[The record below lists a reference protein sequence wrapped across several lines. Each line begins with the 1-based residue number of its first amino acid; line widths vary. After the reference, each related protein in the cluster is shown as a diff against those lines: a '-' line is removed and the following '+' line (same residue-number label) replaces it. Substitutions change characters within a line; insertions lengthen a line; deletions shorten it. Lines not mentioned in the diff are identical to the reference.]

1 MKAHAMR
8 PQTPRQP
15 LPTSWD
21 IETDVLV
28 VGFGAAGA
36 VAAIEASDCGARTLL
51 IEKMDFPGGLS
62 VVSAGGIRVSGDR
75 AAALSYLE
83 ATCGGR
89 TPQVLLE
96 ALADGM
102 VEVEGYMRDLAR
114 LSDAKVRVTS
124 ALGNYPLP
132 GYEALGYCEV
142 ESVPALEDGTCFP
155 QAGPVKNGTRLFKVL
170 ADNVAARA
178 VKVLMSTPARRLLTD
193 ADGSVIG
200 LLAEHDGRPLAIR
213 AHGGVVLACGGFEA
227 DAEMQRQYFQ
237 KGAVLTGSFRGNT
250 GDGIRMAQ
258 AVGADL
264 WHMWHYHGPYGLVH
278 PDPDYPFGLYLKA
291 VPMWTPAPSGT
302 QTLGAATLGT
312 DPAPGRASEKVLPRL
327 AWILVDQAGRRFMDE
342 YPPYPG
348 DTGVRPFDAFD
359 PKCQGFPR
367 DPAFLVFDDAG
378 RRMYPLGR
386 SVHNDPQPNLGWS
399 ADNAREVEAGI
410 FHRADTLEE
419 LAALMDV
426 PGPELRATVDAWNAA
441 VAAGRD
447 AAFGRLPETMAPISE
462 PPFYFGRVRPVVIN
476 TQGGPRHDVRQRVLD
491 PFGAPIPGLY
501 AAGEL
506 GSLFGH
512 IYMSGG
518 NLAECV
524 IGGRTAGRQAAEARL
539 PA

>member
-1 MKAHAMR
+1 MRQSR
-8 PQTPRQP
+8 PQN
-15 LPTSWD
+15 WD
-21 IETDVLV
+21 LETDVLV

-36 VAAIEASDCGARTLL
+36 VAAIEAADQSARVVL
-51 IEKMDFPGGLS
+51 IEKMAFPGGLS
-62 VVSAGGIRVSGDR
+62 IVSAGGIRVSSDR
-75 AAALSYLE
+75 DAALAYLE

-89 TPQVLLE
+89 TPGDLLA

-102 VEVEGYMRDLAR
+102 VEAEGYLRGLAAVDGAR
-114 LSDAKVRVTS
+114 VRVTP

-132 GYEALGYCEV
+132 GHEALAYCEV
-142 ESVPALEDGTCFP
+142 EEAPALEAAPCFP
-155 QAGPVKNGTRLFKVL
+155 EAGAVKNGTRLFKVL
-170 ADNVAARA
+170 ADNVAARGIS
-178 VKVLMSTPARRLLTD
+178 VMMETPARRLVTD
-193 ADGSVIG
+193 ADGAVIG
-200 LLAEHDGRPLAIR
+200 LLAEREGRPFAIR
-213 AHGGVVLACGGFEA
+213 AYGGVILACGGFEA
-227 DAEMQRQYFQ
+227 DGEMQRQYFQ

-291 VPMWTPAPSGT
+291 VPMWTPAATGAGS
-302 QTLGAATLGT
+302 LGAATLGT
-312 DPAPGRASEKVLPRL
+312 EPAPGKASEKALPRL
-327 AWILVDQAGRRFMDE
+327 AWILVDQTGRRFMDE

-359 PKCQGFPR
+359 PKRQGFPR
-367 DPAFLVFDDAG
+367 DPAFMIFDEAG

-386 SVHNDPQPNLGWS
+386 RVHNDPHPHLGWS
-399 ADNAREVEAGI
+399 ADNEAEIAAGI
-410 FHRADTLEE
+410 FRRADSLDA
-419 LAALMDV
+419 LAGLMGV
-426 PGPELRATVDAWNAA
+426 PAARLKETVEAWNAG
-441 VAAGRD
+441 VRAGRD
-447 AAFGRLPETMAPISE
+447 EAFGRLPETMAPIGE

-476 TQGGPRHDVRQRVLD
+476 TQGGPRHDVQQRVLD

-518 NLAECV
+518 NLAECIV
-524 IGGRTAGRQAAEARL
+524 GGRTAGRQAARARL
-539 PA
+539 SRAAE

>member
-1 MKAHAMR
+1 M
-8 PQTPRQP
+8 RQP
-15 LPTSWD
+15 LPASWD
-21 IETDVLV
+21 IEADVLV

-36 VAAIEASDCGARTLL
+36 VAAIEAADRGARTVL
-51 IEKMDFPGGLS
+51 IEKMAFPGGLS
-62 VVSAGGIRVSGDR
+62 VVSAGGIRVSADR
-75 AAALSYLE
+75 ASALAYLE

-89 TPQVLLE
+89 TPQDLLE

-102 VEVEGYMRDLAR
+102 VEVEGYMRGLAR
-114 LSDAKVRVTS
+114 LCGAKVRVTP

-142 ESVPALEDGTCFP
+142 EAVPALEEGTCFP
-155 QAGPVKNGTRLFKVL
+155 QAGAVKNGTRLFKVL
-170 ADNVAARA
+170 ADNVAARP
-178 VKVLMSTPARRLLTD
+178 VEVLTSTPARRLLTD
-193 ADGSVIG
+193 GDGAVIG
-200 LLAEHDGRPLAIR
+200 LLAERDGRPLAIR
-213 AHGGVVLACGGFEA
+213 ARGGVILACGGFEA

-291 VPMWTPAPSGT
+291 VPMWTPAPSGAGA
-302 QTLGAATLGT
+302 LGAATLGT

-359 PKCQGFPR
+359 PKRQGFPR
-367 DPAFLVFDDAG
+367 DPAFLIFDEAG

-386 SVHNDPQPNLGWS
+386 SVHNDPHPHLAWS
-399 ADNAREVEAGI
+399 ADNAREIADGI
-410 FHRADTLEE
+410 FHRAETLEALAE
-419 LAALMDV
+419 LMGV
-426 PGPELRATVDAWNAA
+426 PGPELRATVAAWNAA

-447 AAFGRLPETMAPISE
+447 AAFGRLPETMAPIGE

-524 IGGRTAGRQAAEARL
+524 IGGRTAGRQAAEARSRAL
-539 PA
+539 QPQT